1 MYEELQVCN
10 TVYVCMYVCIH
21 GCMYVPVCI
30 CMYACMHLEMQASG
44 YHACINICMRM
55 QICVC
60 MKKFVY
66 VSASRKITN
75 IILYSSACFRYTCTV
90 PYSVSLETDT
100 DILHSI
106 NIGIFIVLFYQFLS
120 SLPSTFDTRMFT

>member
-1 MYEELQVCN
+1 M
-10 TVYVCMYVCIH
+10 YVCMYPRMYVCT
-21 GCMYVPVCI
+21 CMYMYVCMHASGDASI
-30 CMYACMHLEMQASG
+30 WVSCMYKYMHA
-44 YHACINICMRM
+44 HANMCLYE
-55 QICVC
+55 
-60 MKKFVY
+60 KFVY

-106 NIGIFIVLFYQFLS
+106 YIGIFIVLFYQFLS